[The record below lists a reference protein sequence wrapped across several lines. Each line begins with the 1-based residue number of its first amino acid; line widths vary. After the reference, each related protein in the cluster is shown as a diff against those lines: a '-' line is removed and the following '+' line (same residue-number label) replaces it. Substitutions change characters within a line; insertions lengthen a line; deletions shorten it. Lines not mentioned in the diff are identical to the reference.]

1 MVVLDTDHLSE
12 FDRASVVGAALK
24 DRLRK
29 TEHDVAITI
38 ASIEE
43 QLRGWLALIK
53 SRHSDPHGQIAG
65 YTRLQNRFEFYS
77 EWIVLPWTAAA
88 ADTFV
93 GLRRQKLRL
102 GTMDLKIASIVL
114 SQNATLLTRN
124 VGDFSKVPGLRIEN
138 WL

>member
-1 MVVLDTDHLSE
+1 MVILDTDHITE
-12 FDRASVVGAALK
+12 FDRAAGVGALLRG
-24 DRLRK
+24 RLRQ
-29 TEHDVAITI
+29 TDHEVATTI
-38 ASIEE
+38 VSIEE

-53 SRHSDPHGQIAG
+53 SRQSDPRRQIEG
-65 YTRLQNRFEFYS
+65 YTRLQSRLEFVE
-77 EWIVLPWTAAA
+77 EWIVLPWNSAA

-114 SQNATLLTRN
+114 PQNATLLTRN
-124 VGDFSKVPGLRIEN
+124 TGDFSKVRGLRIEN